1 MTKSRN
7 IRTTLEQLLKKVEQL
22 ENQGFA
28 QKLAIDELENKLQQA
43 EDTIKIIKDNPFGFT
58 STSYTGLPIV
68 TPVVMPQQLHN
79 VHVCQT
85 GYPDYLG
92 NTYCVTC
99 GSYMSGVTYTSGTYS
114 MGSYTLPI
122 AQQLSPDVES
132 ISEDIDISSLLP
144 DDSSKQE

>member
-43 EDTIKIIKDNPFGFT
+43 EETIKTIKDNPFGFT
-58 STSYTGLPIV
+58 SGTYTGGISIGTTAPPLQPA
-68 TPVVMPQQLHN
+68 
-79 VHVCQT
+79 VHVCQSS
-85 GYPDYLG
+85 YPDYLG

-99 GSYMSGVTYTSGTYS
+99 GSYMNGVTYTLTGTIKS
-114 MGSYTLPI
+114 FS
-122 AQQLSPDVES
+122 DVES

>member
-43 EDTIKIIKDNPFGFT
+43 EDTIKSIKDNPFGIT
-58 STSYTGLPIV
+58 PGYAGLPIMTPIV
-68 TPVVMPQQLHN
+68 TPQQLHN
-79 VHVCQT
+79 VHVCQA

-92 NTYCVTC
+92 NTYCCTC
-99 GSYMSGVTYTSGTYS
+99 GSFMSGVTYTSDT
-114 MGSYTLPI
+114 YTLTGTI
-122 AQQLSPDVES
+122 KSFSNVES
-132 ISEDIDISSLLP
+132 ISEDIDISGLLP
-144 DDSSKQE
+144 SDSSKQE

>member
-43 EDTIKIIKDNPFGFT
+43 EETIKTIKDNPFGFT
-58 STSYTGLPIV
+58 STGYTGLPIV
-68 TPVVMPQQLHN
+68 TPIVMPQQLHN
-79 VHVCQT
+79 VHVCQA

-92 NTYCVTC
+92 NTYCVAC
-99 GSYMSGVTYTSGTYS
+99 GSYMSGVTYTSGTY
-114 MGSYTLPI
+114 TLTGTI
-122 AQQLSPDVES
+122 KSFSDVES

>member
-43 EDTIKIIKDNPFGFT
+43 EETIKTIKDNPFGFT
-58 STSYTGLPIV
+58 STGYTGLPIV
-68 TPVVMPQQLHN
+68 TPIATPQQLHTI
-79 VHVCQT
+79 HVCQA

-99 GSYMSGVTYTSGTYS
+99 GSYMNGVTYTSDT
-114 MGSYTLPI
+114 YTLTGTI
-122 AQQLSPDVES
+122 KSFSDVES

-144 DDSSKQE
+144 NDSSKQE